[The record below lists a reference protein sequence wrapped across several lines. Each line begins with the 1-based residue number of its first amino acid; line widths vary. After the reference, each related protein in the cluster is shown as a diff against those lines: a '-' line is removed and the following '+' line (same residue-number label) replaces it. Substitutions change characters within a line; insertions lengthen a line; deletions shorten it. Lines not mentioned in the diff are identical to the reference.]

1 MYRSDFYG
9 SFTAYNTDM
18 HTFNSLG
25 STINF
30 EIMKQN
36 HQIVILA
43 ATREALVPTDTCASI
58 YSRLSAHIVITF
70 RVAQLEENV
79 AYSHTNRVRISDK
92 CILCFFFQF

>member
-1 MYRSDFYG
+1 
-9 SFTAYNTDM
+9 M

-25 STINF
+25 SPINV

-58 YSRLSAHIVITF
+58 YSTLSAHVYITF
-70 RVAQLEENV
+70 RVAQLEEHV
-79 AYSHTNRVRISDK
+79 ADNYKNQVRISDM
-92 CILCFFFQF
+92 

>member
-1 MYRSDFYG
+1 
-9 SFTAYNTDM
+9 M

-25 STINF
+25 SPITA

-58 YSRLSAHIVITF
+58 YSMLSALINITF
-70 RVAQLEENV
+70 RVAQLEEHV
-79 AYSHTNRVRISDK
+79 ADNPKNRVRILDK
-92 CILCFFFQF
+92 

>member
-1 MYRSDFYG
+1 
-9 SFTAYNTDM
+9 M

-25 STINF
+25 SPINF

-58 YSRLSAHIVITF
+58 HSSTLSAQIYIIF
-70 RVAQLEENV
+70 RVAQLEKHV
-79 AYSHTNRVRISDK
+79 ADSHEKRVRVLDK
-92 CILCFFFQF
+92 WSLFFFVFFTIQCFFF